1 MADTADK
8 NAVKVVTEI
17 SYCPHLGLYR
27 HRTADG
33 SDYMFDTDQL
43 EKAIE
48 SYIKGAN
55 ARQAEFMALLTG
67 MARQHPHQVLSFD
80 EQGVC
85 VVRDLKPAE
94 LSQDPENSSSTSKS
108 G

>member
-1 MADTADK
+1 MTDKADK
-8 NAVKVVTEI
+8 NGGKVSTEI
-17 SYCPHLGLYR
+17 SYCPHLGMYR

-33 SDYMFDTDQL
+33 SDYMFDTEQL
-43 EKAIE
+43 EKAVE
-48 SYIKGAN
+48 AYIKSGD

-80 EQGVC
+80 EEGVC

-94 LSQDPENSSSTSKS
+94 LSQEPEVSSPKS